1 MKEKFQNKL
10 VRFWGESVLKMVIV
24 VCKKEFIIF
33 REGNNVKN
41 VKKRFEGKQK
51 SVK

>member
-1 MKEKFQNKL
+1 
-10 VRFWGESVLKMVIV
+10 MVIV

-33 REGNNVKN
+33 REGNNVKK

-51 SVK
+51 SVKQSRRNKKMRE